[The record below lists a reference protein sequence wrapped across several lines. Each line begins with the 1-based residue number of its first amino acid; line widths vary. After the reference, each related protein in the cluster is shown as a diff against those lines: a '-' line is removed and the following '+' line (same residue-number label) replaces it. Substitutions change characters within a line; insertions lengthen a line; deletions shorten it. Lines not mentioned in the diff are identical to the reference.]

1 MNSTLSKSL
10 SSGQSSRAV
19 STGDAN
25 QMDDST
31 PNSTIPSQTL
41 NFQDIMQN
49 FGRGDGPIEG
59 MMESN
64 PELRAMMEDPEQMR
78 LMMDIASNPQ
88 LRLEYMRNMDRALSN
103 IESLPGGFNALAS
116 MMNDASNSQNSGT
129 PTAHTHEDVNPFTRL
144 FPTTESTRINENP
157 MPNPWQ
163 MRASG
168 RSADTGLI
176 PGIPGMP
183 AIPQSQE
190 NVPAILDSILSE
202 ENLREVDRIMRDPE
216 MRSRILRDVLG
227 EQGSPQISQETLE
240 SLVSDFNSI
249 SGDLGGNLGL
259 FNPLRSM
266 SSNRDID
273 ESEMNSKI
281 QILKDMGFP
290 NEEANRRALQTS
302 GGDVN
307 GAVEIL
313 LSVPSTF

>member
-1 MNSTLSKSL
+1 MNSTPSKPL

-19 STGDAN
+19 STGDAD

-31 PNSTIPSQTL
+31 PNSTNPVQNL

-129 PTAHTHEDVNPFTRL
+129 PTAHTHEDVNPFIRL
-144 FPTTESTRINENP
+144 FPTTEATRINENP

-163 MRASG
+163 RRASG

-176 PGIPGMP
+176 PGMP
-183 AIPQSQE
+183 AGLSQSQE
-190 NVPAILDSILSE
+190 NMPAILDSILSE

-216 MRSRILRDVLG
+216 MRSRILRDMLG
-227 EQGSPQISQETLE
+227 EQGSSQISQETLE
-240 SLVSDFNSI
+240 NLVSDFNSI
-249 SGDLGGNLGL
+249 SGDLGGSLGL
-259 FNPLRSM
+259 LNPLRSM

-313 LSVPSTF
+313 LSAPSTF